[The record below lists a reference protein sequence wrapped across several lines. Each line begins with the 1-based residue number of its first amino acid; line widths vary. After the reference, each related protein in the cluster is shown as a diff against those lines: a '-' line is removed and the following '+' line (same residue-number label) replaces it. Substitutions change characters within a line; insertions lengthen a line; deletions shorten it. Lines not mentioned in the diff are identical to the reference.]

1 MDLLQNVES
10 SASPIDSQQ
19 YQSFQSADVSSYPS
33 VLNGTRSDPTLN
45 SALPAHI
52 SAPAPSM
59 FSSELHSAETMGMS
73 MQMPSSSLSS
83 MDVVPPGIPD
93 HLSANMLTEFSPQT
107 PAVSASA
114 TASLFLPDP
123 AMNGIETMDTP
134 HQMSSSSS
142 TGTAST
148 SASLVSSP
156 SVNGMVNPFM
166 MGTSSLATALDGPR
180 SRSASSASP
189 SHPTVLSS
197 ELGFASSNSAPSTTS
212 TNETSFPFSS
222 GYEQPFTAPQSKE
235 NSPDA
240 MDPHLLALGDMLKNI
255 AKTASSG
262 SEACTNGRSSSAAT
276 LVDQLTKHV
285 LLVAKMAA
293 RMNLSDQPT
302 GSPTTGSSPH
312 ASNGPASNGT
322 PPSSTGLDGSQDNH
336 LNGLAGFESS
346 RNNTSLDSTS
356 LLDTSDMSRKRCAS
370 TLEGDRVTKAMKM
383 EPSDEIPL
391 SMPPPPVHSHS
402 APHLNVSPSFTF
414 SAPTSIPPS
423 MATIVEHP
431 SIPPLSSSVPG
442 TRPPS
447 SSGMP
452 HPALHSHPSTHFPP
466 HLDFVQSLAHPPTD
480 FTSLTNG
487 PASAPA
493 PLASTSFAS
502 GAGVPGTGWSESRP
516 IVGRQSHS
524 LSGVPGSVSGMPSM
538 HPTPLP
544 LSTNLTF
551 PPAVTSY
558 NSPTHPIMP
567 TQQPP
572 PLLGRV
578 SRSGSMSHT
587 NPFAFGID
595 VTPLSAAKATFDS
608 MQSRPSTSGGIYTR
622 GPSPEYDDDEDRF
635 DDDSDDEHHTSPQ
648 HPQYTSS
655 NGPSPGDGG
664 NDSSQSQTQNTSARR
679 GSRTS
684 PSADTATS
692 NHNNE
697 IPQEYKADVEQIF
710 FEFLSKTCSNLDAT
724 DSKGEPIH
732 QTLMAKKMQRLDES
746 PDFRPFKFRI
756 QAFTNA
762 FLEEL
767 ARQGYPEEKIPMK
780 KIRNF
785 LWNQPYI
792 SRFNEEGKKS
802 KSKGN
807 HIWHVDGKRTDAG
820 WTFRPFQRKLAGVP
834 PGVAYI
840 GLRWSWTPR
849 IWDPQASR
857 ANMPVTYTSP
867 ALPPWLAWDGDTL
880 SGIPTPDAESCD
892 VTVQARF
899 IQDGQEETLSHTVH
913 VNIAPMTAV
922 DASFTPSRRPSLV
935 GDIHNP
941 RRFMSDSVLPQ
952 TSPPR
957 AIRAPPPLAPG
968 PASGA
973 PDSQVVQVLTTAA
986 QRVAQEAQSQVVAS
1000 PNEAGPE
1007 LHSLAKQ
1014 QHVLT
1019 VTAQAVNNKSNG
1031 DPPAGSSTQSNAL
1044 AAAAQQVVLQAAR
1057 QVAADRTSAAV
1068 SSGIAPAD
1076 AAHAVA
1082 SQVTVKEVSV
1092 ATQSAVAQAVEMV
1105 GPLSS
1110 EVDVLMTAKSL
1121 LQQQTRVSTMQ
1132 PLQPMPPS
1140 GLNADLTLLDP
1151 TRSAGA
1157 QIAMHF
1163 PPLPSLTSF
1172 YAA

>member
-1 MDLLQNVES
+1 M
-10 SASPIDSQQ
+10 
-19 YQSFQSADVSSYPS
+19 FM
-33 VLNGTRSDPTLN
+33 SDP
-45 SALPAHI
+45 P
-52 SAPAPSM
+52 
-59 FSSELHSAETMGMS
+59 
-73 MQMPSSSLSS
+73 
-83 MDVVPPGIPD
+83 
-93 HLSANMLTEFSPQT
+93 
-107 PAVSASA
+107 
-114 TASLFLPDP
+114 
-123 AMNGIETMDTP
+123 MNGIETLETP
-134 HQMSSSSS
+134 HHLLSSPSIA
-142 TGTAST
+142 TAST

-156 SVNGMVNPFM
+156 SVNGLVNPFM

-189 SHPTVLSS
+189 GHLSGPS
-197 ELGFASSNSAPSTTS
+197 PDLGFTPASSAPSTTS
-212 TNETSFPFSS
+212 INESSFPFRS
-222 GYEQPFTAPQSKE
+222 GFEQPYTAPQSKE

-240 MDPHLLALGDMLKNI
+240 TDPHLLALGDMLKNI

-262 SEACTNGRSSSAAT
+262 SEACTNGQTSSAAT

-285 LLVAKMAA
+285 LLMARMAA

-302 GSPTTGSSPH
+302 GSPTSGNSPH
-312 ASNGPASNGT
+312 ASNGPAPNGS
-322 PPSSTGLDGSQDNH
+322 PLSSTGLDNTQDQH
-336 LNGLAGFESS
+336 INGLSS
-346 RNNTSLDSTS
+346 YDSPNTSIESTS

-370 TLEGDRVTKAMKM
+370 TLDGDRVVKAMKL
-383 EPSDEIPL
+383 EPVEESSL
-391 SMPPPPVHSHS
+391 AMPPPAPVQSHS
-402 APHLNVSPSFTF
+402 LPHLKASSSFTF
-414 SAPTSIPPS
+414 TASTSIPPS

-431 SIPPLSSSVPG
+431 IPSMSSSVPG

-447 SSGMP
+447 SSGLP
-452 HPALHSHPSTHFPP
+452 HLALHPHSSAHFPP
-466 HLDFVQSLAHPPTD
+466 RLDFTQQLAHPPTD
-480 FTSLTNG
+480 FASLPAG

-493 PLASTSFAS
+493 PLATTSFAS
-502 GAGVPGTGWSESRP
+502 NPSLTGTGWSDPRP
-516 IVGRQSHS
+516 T
-524 LSGVPGSVSGMPSM
+524 VPRHAHSVSCMSSLP
-538 HPTPLP
+538 PVPLP
-544 LSTNLTF
+544 LTTNLAFSPT
-551 PPAVTSY
+551 ADTY
-558 NSPTHPIMP
+558 HSPTHPLMSV
-567 TQQPP
+567 QSA
-572 PLLGRV
+572 PLPSHGRT
-578 SRSGSMSHT
+578 SRSGSMSHP

-595 VTPLSAAKATFDS
+595 VPPLSAAKAVFET
-608 MQSRPSTSGGIYTR
+608 MQSRPSTSGGIQTR
-622 GPSPEYDDDEDRF
+622 APSPDFDDDEDRGG
-635 DDDSDDEHHTSPQ
+635 DDDSDDELQMYSHGQWGTSPSGMS
-648 HPQYTSS
+648 PQ
-655 NGPSPGDGG
+655 DGKEDSG
-664 NDSSQSQTQNTSARR
+664 SSQTTPGTSTRR

-684 PSADTATS
+684 PSGDSAGS
-692 NHNNE
+692 NHGNE
-697 IPQEYKADVEQIF
+697 IPQEYRNDVEKIF
-710 FEFLSKTCSNLDAT
+710 FDFLNKTCSNLDAT

-767 ARQGYPEEKIPMK
+767 ARQGFPEEKIPMK

-807 HIWHVDGKRTDAG
+807 HIWHVDAKKTEGG

-857 ANMPVTYTSP
+857 ANMPVTYASP
-867 ALPPWLAWDGDTL
+867 ALPSWLSWEGDTL
-880 SGIPTPDAESCD
+880 TGIPPADAESCD

-922 DASFTPSRRPSLV
+922 DASYAPSRRPSLV
-935 GDIHNP
+935 GDMLNP
-941 RRFMSDSVLPQ
+941 RRVMSDSVLPQ

-957 AIRAPPPLAPG
+957 LIPHLSALRTTLP
-968 PASGA
+968 SGQAVMA

-1000 PNEAGPE
+1000 PNESGHE

-1019 VTAQAVNNKSNG
+1019 VTAQAVNNKSIG
-1031 DPPAGSSTQSNAL
+1031 DPPIGSSTQSNAL

-1068 SSGIAPAD
+1068 SSGITPS
-1076 AAHAVA
+1076 AAAQAVA

-1121 LQQQTRVSTMQ
+1121 LQQQTRVSSALP
-1132 PLQPMPPS
+1132 PLQPVGLTVNPASLDATRSHSAGAMLPVPFPPS
-1140 GLNADLTLLDP
+1140 GHALLP
-1151 TRSAGA
+1151 
-1157 QIAMHF
+1157 
-1163 PPLPSLTSF
+1163 SF
-1172 YAA
+1172 YAHTA